1 MKHEPDNPA
10 QKREEIIMTVLKKI
24 DEFFRAYY
32 KCFSKAE
39 DEEEK

>member
-1 MKHEPDNPA
+1 MNPLTRTE
-10 QKREEIIMTVLKKI
+10 KGGNIMTVLKKI